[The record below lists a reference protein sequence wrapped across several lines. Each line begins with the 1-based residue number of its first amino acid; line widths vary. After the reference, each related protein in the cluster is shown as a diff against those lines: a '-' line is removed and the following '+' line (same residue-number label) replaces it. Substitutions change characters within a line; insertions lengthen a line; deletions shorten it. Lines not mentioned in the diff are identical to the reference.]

1 MRGIANTETTSLV
14 DKGDFILF
22 LGVPV
27 ICFGLKNATQLNGK
41 IGYIRAFDEGICC
54 YKVSFIE
61 EFYVSPKE

>member
-41 IGYIRAFDEGICC
+41 IGYIRAFDKGIGSLQLNCAELV
-54 YKVSFIE
+54 Y
-61 EFYVSPKE
+61 

>member
-41 IGYIRAFDEGICC
+41 IGYIRAFDEGICR
-54 YKVSFIE
+54 YKVSFE
-61 EFYVSPKE
+61 EFDVPPKE

>member
-41 IGYIRAFDEGICC
+41 IGYIRAFDEDRFATTQLCGAGILSGE
-54 YKVSFIE
+54 VR
-61 EFYVSPKE
+61 